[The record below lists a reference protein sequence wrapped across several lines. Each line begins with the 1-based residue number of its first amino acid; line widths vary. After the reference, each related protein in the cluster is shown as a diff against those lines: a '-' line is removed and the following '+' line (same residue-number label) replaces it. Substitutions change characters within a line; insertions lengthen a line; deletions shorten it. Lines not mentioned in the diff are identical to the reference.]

1 MSRYLVFTGVVTDA
15 PEGPVQEINT
25 LRYDLLLKHRN
36 YRKEYFH
43 ATEDPEYVR
52 TAVYRIIDSLASTL
66 RVNSLVVQK
75 QALYPAFQSLSAYYP
90 ILAGIVLHYFFNPRG
105 LDARRY
111 DDVLIFVDK
120 EKEQRRGSKKMLKAL
135 KRRLESRGHSVSR
148 IVAQGCGTHPLLQVA
163 DYCCYAV
170 RARYEMNDDTYVRL
184 LGTILPR
191 PFEPFRKDWTV

>member
-1 MSRYLVFTGVVTDA
+1 LSRLFAFVDVSGCNSRMSRYLVFTGVVTDA

-90 ILAGIVLHYFFNPRG
+90 IFAGIVLHYFFNPRG

-148 IVAQGCGTHPLLQVA
+148 IVAQGCGTHPLLQVG
-163 DYCCYAV
+163 
-170 RARYEMNDDTYVRL
+170 RL
-184 LGTILPR
+184 LLLRR
-191 PFEPFRKDWTV
+191 PSEI

>member
-120 EKEQRRGSKKMLKAL
+120 EKEQRDAEGI
-135 KRRLESRGHSVSR
+135 E
-148 IVAQGCGTHPLLQVA
+148 
-163 DYCCYAV
+163 
-170 RARYEMNDDTYVRL
+170 EEEEEEEWDDEEGWEEDEGEDEV
-184 LGTILPR
+184 
-191 PFEPFRKDWTV
+191 DWDV